1 MVTFYVTLSSKER
14 LIRLV
19 NQINKLD
26 FNVDAYVGH
35 YVLDAKS
42 ILGMLG
48 IGLGKRLMLKAY
60 TEDDSFLLSELG
72 ALVEKPLDKVG

>member
-14 LIRLV
+14 LISLV
-19 NQINKLD
+19 NQLNKLD
-26 FNVDAYVGH
+26 FNVDAYIGH
-35 YVLDAKS
+35 YILDAKS

-48 IGLGKRLMLKAY
+48 IGLGKRIMLKAH

-72 ALVEKPLDKVG
+72 TLVEKTLDRAG